1 LATTFKYAQ
10 MEDLHLLDAV
20 LIRDEG
26 AWQELIR
33 RFRGLIHHCI
43 NVALRRSDGVLSLED
58 QDEVFCEVCASL
70 LRNDMARL
78 RRFDPHR
85 GTKLGTWIGLIAIRT
100 CYDHLRAAAR
110 RPAVEEDNGI
120 HEREDERPGPLE
132 RLLDRERWEQVA
144 LLLDGLTVKER
155 RFFDLCY
162 CQDLEP
168 HEIARELQVSIGTVY
183 AKKNKIQNRLA
194 ALAAESLAALAA

>member
-1 LATTFKYAQ
+1 LGKTSEYAQ
-10 MEDLHLLDAV
+10 MKDLHLLDAV
-20 LIRDEG
+20 IQRDEG

-58 QDEVFCEVCASL
+58 QDEVFSEVCASL
-70 LRNDMARL
+70 LRNDMGRL
-78 RRFDPHR
+78 RRFDAHR

-100 CYDHLRAAAR
+100 CYDHLRAVAR
-110 RPAVEEDNGI
+110 RPTVEGDNGI
-120 HEREDERPGPLE
+120 LEQEDARPGPLE
-132 RLLDRERWEQVA
+132 QLLDRERWEQVT

-162 CQDLEP
+162 CQELEP
-168 HEIARELQVSIGTVY
+168 HEIARELQISIGTVY

-194 ALAAESLAALAA
+194 VLAAESRVPLAA

>member
-1 LATTFKYAQ
+1 MGTTSKYAQ

-20 LIRDEG
+20 LQRDEG

-33 RFRGLIHHCI
+33 RYRGLIHHCI
-43 NVALRRSDGVLSLED
+43 NVALRRSEGMLSLED

-110 RPAVEEDNGI
+110 RPAVDGDQGI
-120 HEREDERPGPLE
+120 LEQQDARPGPLE
-132 RLLDRERWEQVA
+132 QLLDRERWQQVA
-144 LLLDGLTVKER
+144 LLVDGLTVKER

-162 CQDLEP
+162 REGLEP
-168 HEIARELQVSIGTVY
+168 EEIARELRVSIGTVY

-194 ALAAESLAALAA
+194 ALAAESRVALAA